1 MNIIIMSNYNI
12 HKLSYK
18 NNYKEIKILLKKNKN
33 VLYEKGLYEYPIH
46 IACFIGSE
54 QLIDLFI
61 DYDKNILKLKNVHGQ
76 TGYHI
81 LTLYPDILLKKL
93 YNLNNFDINV
103 PDNYGYTLLIFYLLK
118 TKNIDFN
125 FLKKLKDLGADINE
139 PKNNSKI
146 TNLLLEKCDI
156 LEELN
161 KIFEID
167 IEAYNS
173 NGLTPLHS
181 IISSNN
187 INCVKK
193 ILDYDININNSGID
207 GKNNIFEHALRHG
220 TEEIINLLID
230 LPINFQYTNH
240 YSDTYL
246 HGIFMSKKKSYSDKI
261 IRIILKKTDDLNIQN
276 IDGSS
281 ILHLLVQYGYWNKYS
296 DILKEKKLDLS
307 LVNKDGKTPLDYLSK
322 KEKKKF
328 MKEVFESSNKTK
340 RELSKCKSNNINF
353 LKFKKANYTLFTAY
367 TRDAYIYSIILLN
380 KYSNLGLP
388 ICNNKEA
395 KQIPNK
401 STNKINIR
409 FWSGIKLLYEKFSG
423 LLCTEIYWHS
433 NDLYFIQDNFFSSI
447 KNLLHK
453 DYIFFNVTLVNLN
466 IYHANIIIIDNNLQ
480 TIERFDPYGVM
491 DYNDIERLD
500 ILLEIKLNKVISK
513 EKKIKYKYLRPQDYL
528 RINSFQSLSQHQNI
542 ENQNTG
548 DVSGFCL
555 AWCFW
560 YLEIRLN
567 NPGVKQKLL
576 VGKLEKKLINDKN
589 KIVEYIRSYA
599 NKLNLEKV
607 KLLKE
612 FKISP
617 KEYYKVFPGIK
628 ELINLYKLIYNKI
641 KSTNK

>member
-1 MNIIIMSNYNI
+1 MPNYNI

-18 NNYKEIKILLKKNKN
+18 NDYNKIKGLLKKNKN
-33 VLYEKGLYEYPIH
+33 LLYEKGLYEYPIH
-46 IACFIGSE
+46 IACFIESE

-61 DYDKNILKLKNVHGQ
+61 EYDKNILKLKNIHGQ

-81 LTLYPDILLKKL
+81 LTLYPNILLKKL
-93 YNLNNFDINV
+93 YNLNDFNINIT
-103 PDNYGYTLLIFYLLK
+103 DNNGYTILIYYLLK
-118 TKNIDFN
+118 TKNVDFS

-139 PKNNSKI
+139 PKNNSKLI
-146 TNLLLEKCDI
+146 NILLEKCNI
-156 LEELN
+156 LDELN
-161 KIFEID
+161 EIFEID
-167 IEAYNS
+167 MNAYDS
-173 NGLTPLHS
+173 NGLIPLHS

-187 INCVKK
+187 INCAKK
-193 ILDYDININNSGID
+193 ILKYNIDVNNSGID
-207 GKNNIFEHALRHG
+207 GKHNIFEHALRYG
-220 TEEIINLLID
+220 SEEIIYLLLD

-246 HGIFMSKKKSYSDKI
+246 HGIFMSKKNSYSDNI
-261 IRIILKKTDDLNIQN
+261 IRIILKKTDNLNIQN

-281 ILHLLVQYGYWNKYS
+281 IIHLLVKNGYWNKYS
-296 DILKEKKLDLS
+296 YILKKKKLDLS
-307 LVNKDGKTPLDYLSK
+307 LVNKDGKSPLDYLSK
-322 KEKKKF
+322 KEKQKF
-328 MKEVFESSNKTK
+328 MKEIFGSSNKIK
-340 RELSKCKSNNINF
+340 RELSECKSKNINF

-367 TRDAYIYSIILLN
+367 TRDAYIYSIILLK

-388 ICNNKEA
+388 ICENKKT

-409 FWSGIKLLYEKFSG
+409 FWLGLKLLYENFSG

-447 KNLLHK
+447 GNLLYK
-453 DYIFFNVTLVNLN
+453 DYIFFNVSLVNLDIN
-466 IYHANIIIIDNNLQ
+466 HANIIIIDNNLR
-480 TIERFDPYGVM
+480 TIERFDPFGVM
-491 DYNDIERLD
+491 DYNDIDKLD
-500 ILLEIKLNKVISK
+500 FLLENKLNKVISK
-513 EKKIKYKYLRPQDYL
+513 EKKIKYKYLQPKDYL
-528 RINSFQSLSQHQNI
+528 RVNSFQSLSQHENI

-560 YLEIRLN
+560 YLENRLN
-567 NPGVKQKLL
+567 NPGVKQKIL
-576 VGKLEKKLINDKN
+576 VNKLEKKLINDKT

-612 FKISP
+612 FKILP

-628 ELINLYKLIYNKI
+628 ELIHLYKLIFNKI
-641 KSTNK
+641 KSIKK